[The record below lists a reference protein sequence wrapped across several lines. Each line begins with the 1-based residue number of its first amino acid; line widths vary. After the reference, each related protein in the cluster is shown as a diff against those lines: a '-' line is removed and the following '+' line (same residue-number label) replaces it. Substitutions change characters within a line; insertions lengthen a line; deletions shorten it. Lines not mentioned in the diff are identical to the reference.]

1 MNKATAIICA
11 LNEEKNIGRVLK
23 VLLSSSDIGEVIVV
37 DDGSEDRTS
46 EIALKMRAKV
56 SRLPKNKGKGNAMKV
71 GVERAEFDTI
81 VFIDADL
88 IGLTVEHVSLLL
100 KPVLENKAMMSI
112 GIRGRKKG
120 LPKLFIKIDPLLA
133 IGGERAMKRF
143 VFKNI
148 PEKFIQGFAVETAL
162 NYYCKVKKFPISY
175 VELKGLSIIIKE
187 KKWGFFKGFS
197 NRIKMICQII
207 KIRFSI
213 LINKK
218 DLE

>member
-1 MNKATAIICA
+1 MDEATAIICA

-23 VLLSSSDIGEVIVV
+23 VLLSSRDIGEVIVV
-37 DDGSEDRTS
+37 DDGSKDRTS

-56 SRLPKNKGKGNAMKV
+56 SRLPENRGKGNAMRV
-71 GVERAEFDTI
+71 GVERATFDTI

-88 IGLTVEHVSLLL
+88 IGLTVEHISLLV
-100 KPVLENKAMMSI
+100 KPILENKAMMSV
-112 GIRGRKKG
+112 GLRGRKGG
-120 LPKLFIKIDPLLA
+120 LPKFFVKLDPLLA

-162 NYYCKVKKFPISY
+162 NYYCKKKNFPVKY
-175 VELKGLSIIIKE
+175 VELKGLDIITKE

-207 KIRFSI
+207 KIRFLI

-218 DLE
+218 DFE

>member
-1 MNKATAIICA
+1 MDKVTAIICA

-23 VLLSSSDIGEVIVV
+23 VLLSSRDIGEVIVV
-37 DDGSEDRTS
+37 DDGSKDRTS

-56 SRLPKNKGKGNAMKV
+56 SRLPENRGKGNAMRV
-71 GVERAEFDTI
+71 GVERATFDTI

-88 IGLTVEHVSLLL
+88 IGLTVEHISLLV
-100 KPVLENKAMMSI
+100 KPILENKAMMSV
-112 GIRGRKKG
+112 GLRGRKGG
-120 LPKLFIKIDPLLA
+120 LPKFFVKLDPLLA

-162 NYYCKVKKFPISY
+162 NYYCKKKNFPVKY
-175 VELKGLSIIIKE
+175 VELKGLDIITKE

-207 KIRFSI
+207 KIRFLI

-218 DLE
+218 DFE